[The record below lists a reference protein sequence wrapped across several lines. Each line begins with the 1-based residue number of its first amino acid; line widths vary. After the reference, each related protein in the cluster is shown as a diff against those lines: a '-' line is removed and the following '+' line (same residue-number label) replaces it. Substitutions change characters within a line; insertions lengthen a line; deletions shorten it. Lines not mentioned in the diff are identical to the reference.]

1 MRNSLLRKVNSSV
14 VAVPVLP
21 PVAPT
26 SIAVA
31 VADSFHGPTPDTLG
45 PACMPSPDE
54 EFAQSPISLITSAMK
69 RGRREGGSFSI
80 CF

>member
-26 SIAVA
+26 SIALA
-31 VADSFHGPTPDTLG
+31 VANSIRSPDA
-45 PACMPSPDE
+45 PDIMPSPDE

-69 RGRREGGSFSI
+69 RGRRQGLI
-80 CF
+80 